1 MLTFTDTYTYTPRYQ
16 ELDFWQ
22 EDQLLFDIETTGLS
36 AKYNTIYLI
45 GCAYHK
51 GRKITLLQY
60 LAETP
65 AEESEVL
72 GAFLELCKDF
82 QGLLSFNGIRFDER
96 FILDRCQKLQIPTDA
111 LPDQH
116 FDIYK
121 ACRGMKSILNLP
133 SYCQKAI
140 ESFLGI
146 HREDKYSGGELIAVY
161 QSYCNEPDDEAL
173 TLLKLHNYEDV
184 AGMVEILPILSY
196 AHLKDMQ
203 IRITDL
209 SLSSY
214 TDYQGIQNQ
223 ELTFTASTSFRL
235 PAPLRL
241 HTDDYYIILEDD
253 SIKGT
258 ISLYHEKMYHFLPD
272 VKSYVYLPE
281 EDMVIPKELASHI
294 AKEKKQKAT
303 PATCY
308 IAKVD
313 TYLMVPD
320 ALECS
325 DDIYFFAR
333 AYKDKKSFIPYK
345 KSYVDE
351 TFIARYISCLLN

>member
-1 MLTFTDTYTYTPRYQ
+1 MLTFTDTYTYTPRYN

-22 EDQLLFDIETTGLS
+22 EDHLLFDIETTGLS

-51 GRKITLLQY
+51 GREITLIQY
-60 LAETP
+60 FAKTP

-72 GAFLELCKDF
+72 RAFLDLCKDF

-96 FILDRCQKLQIPTDA
+96 FILDRCQKLEISAESLPT
-111 LPDQH
+111 QH

-121 ACRGMKSILNLP
+121 ACRSMKSVLNLP
-133 SYCQKAI
+133 SYRQKAI

-161 QSYCNEPDDEAL
+161 QSYCNEPNDEAMA
-173 TLLKLHNYEDV
+173 LLKLHNYEDV

-203 IRITDL
+203 IDISDL
-209 SLSSY
+209 ALSSY
-214 TDYQGIQNQ
+214 TDYQGIPKQ
-223 ELTFTASTSFRL
+223 ELAFTGSTSFRL

-241 HTDDYYIILEDD
+241 HTDDYYMVLDD
-253 SIKGT
+253 NTIKGR

-272 VKSYVYLPE
+272 VRSYVYLPE
-281 EDMVIPKELASHI
+281 EDMVIPKELTSHI

-320 ALECS
+320 TFDCS

-333 AYKDKKSFIPYK
+333 EYKDKKSFIPYRE
-345 KSYVDE
+345 SYVDE

>member
-36 AKYNTIYLI
+36 AKNNTIYLI

-51 GRKITLLQY
+51 SKEITLLQY
-60 LAETP
+60 FAETP
-65 AEESEVL
+65 AEESKVL
-72 GAFLELCKDF
+72 EAFLDLCKDF
-82 QGLLSFNGIRFDER
+82 QGLISFNGIRFDEK
-96 FILDRCQKLQIPTDA
+96 FILDRCRKLQISTES
-111 LPDQH
+111 LPGQH

-133 SYCQKAI
+133 SYRQKSI

-161 QSYCNEPDDEAL
+161 QSYSSEPDDEAL
-173 TLLKLHNYEDV
+173 ALLKLHNYEDV
-184 AGMVEILPILSY
+184 AGMVEILPIISY
-196 AHLKDMQ
+196 AYLKDIQ

-209 SLSSY
+209 FQSTY
-214 TDYQGIQNQ
+214 TDYQGVQKQ
-223 ELTFTASTSFRL
+223 ELTFTASSSLRL

-241 HTDDYYIILEDD
+241 HTDDYYIIFEDD
-253 SIKGT
+253 IIKGS
-258 ISLYHEKMYHFLPD
+258 ISLYHEKMYHFLQN

-320 ALECS
+320 TLECN

-333 AYKDKKSFIPYK
+333 AYKDKKSFIPYQ
-345 KSYVDE
+345 KSYVNE